1 MANVEISR
9 ESWGGEM
16 TLELIPG
23 DSHSSSSEEAGAS
36 SGVGGEMRT
45 QKSALPSLVARGSK
59 GPPGEAEEQVVLEAS
74 GGSEAPPFLPS
85 DTHFGLL
92 STSACKIHI
101 SATSSL

>member
-74 GGSEAPPFLPS
+74 GGSAAPPLLPS